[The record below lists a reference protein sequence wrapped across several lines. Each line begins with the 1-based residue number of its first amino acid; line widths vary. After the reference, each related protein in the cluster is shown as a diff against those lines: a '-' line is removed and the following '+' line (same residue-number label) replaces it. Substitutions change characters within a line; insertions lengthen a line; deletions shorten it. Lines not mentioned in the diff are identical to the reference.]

1 VGQSREGWDITVL
14 RRAGAVVLAA
24 VAATL
29 LSGCEVKKHYG
40 AECTT
45 SPPVPHQNFGS
56 VEVDVE
62 VSPWVHP
69 GETFD
74 VRVDDMIGYPG
85 PERQGSFPNGVI
97 SVTGPVTPSGT
108 FSVGQGIWG
117 GTPYP
122 NLLEFTVTGQPG
134 EEIIIGAESGSSFIG
149 TIPDGFSATCWAG
162 GAEIVTLPI
171 VEADEPS

>member
-1 VGQSREGWDITVL
+1 MTVL
-14 RRAGAVVLAA
+14 RRAGAVVLTA
-24 VAATL
+24 VAATA
-29 LSGCEVKKHYG
+29 LSGCEVKKQYG

-69 GETFD
+69 GETFV

-108 FSVGQGIWG
+108 FSVGKGIWG

-134 EEIIIGAESGSSFIG
+134 EEILVGAESGSSFIG
-149 TIPDGFSATCWAG
+149 SFPDGFSATCWAG

-171 VEADEPS
+171 VEADEGALGADG